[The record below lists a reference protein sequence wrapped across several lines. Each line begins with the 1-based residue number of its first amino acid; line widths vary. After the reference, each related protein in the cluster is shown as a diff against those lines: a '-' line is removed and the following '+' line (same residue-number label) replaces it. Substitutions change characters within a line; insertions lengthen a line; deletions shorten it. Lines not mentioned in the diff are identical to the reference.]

1 MASIRGIL
9 DLNFQSHN
17 ELTYEER
24 KLVRAVQR
32 TVQRVLRYC

>member
-17 ELTYEER
+17 ELTYEWKENSYER
-24 KLVRAVQR
+24 YNVPYSA
-32 TVQRVLRYC
+32 C